1 MRRSPARERAAAA
14 CRGASGGPTPS
25 TAGRAALR
33 PSVDRSTSIGDCLYC
48 LLPMNSDDRRLLVGA
63 MFVDTVG
70 GGLLTP
76 FELVYALKIAHLS
89 LASAGIVLS
98 VASAELATS
107 ASSQARVCPGCSSSP
122 ASRLACACWS
132 SPMVS
137 ASSSRWHWSW
147 LLRRGELRPWPV
159 KKPTTRP
166 GVATDR
172 C

>member
-48 LLPMNSDDRRLLVGA
+48 LRPMNSDDRRLLVGA

-89 LASAGIVLS
+89 LAS
-98 VASAELATS
+98 
-107 ASSQARVCPGCSSSP
+107 
-122 ASRLACACWS
+122 RLACACWS

-137 ASSSRWHWSW
+137 ASSSRCDWSW